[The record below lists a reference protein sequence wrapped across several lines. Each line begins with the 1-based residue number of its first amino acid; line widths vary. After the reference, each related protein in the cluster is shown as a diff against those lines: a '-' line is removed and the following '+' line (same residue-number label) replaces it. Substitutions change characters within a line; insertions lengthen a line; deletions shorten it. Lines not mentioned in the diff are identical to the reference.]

1 MESKHASPFVGKN
14 HFRRYKFS
22 INTCISFK
30 YRTNWVKQSGIKF
43 QESACIILGADCDEL
58 TFGQITDVYIVSNG
72 VYGIHIHF
80 ILHVLYKLLDKSVKE
95 TSSFGCTSLKVTN
108 HTTF

>member
-1 MESKHASPFVGKN
+1 MYKESIGTSNILPAYPMWKVNMLPPFVGKN
-14 HFRRYKFS
+14 HFRRSKFS

-58 TFGQITDVYIVSNG
+58 TFGQI
-72 VYGIHIHF
+72 
-80 ILHVLYKLLDKSVKE
+80 
-95 TSSFGCTSLKVTN
+95 
-108 HTTF
+108 